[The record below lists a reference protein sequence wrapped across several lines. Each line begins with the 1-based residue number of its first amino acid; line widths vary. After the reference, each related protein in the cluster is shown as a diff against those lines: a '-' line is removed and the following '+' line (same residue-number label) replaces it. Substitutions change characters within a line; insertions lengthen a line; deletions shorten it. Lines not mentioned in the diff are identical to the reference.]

1 MPQYGGGAT
10 RLCDETNPLSTITWG
25 MAFFSTC
32 TKCDGFVTGGAC
44 PNCGARA
51 PAPRTRSVA
60 RRLLRAGGA
69 VGGGA
74 LAFTLMACY
83 GMPPCN
89 EGPSVCGDDP
99 MADAGRKVDA
109 GQDGS
114 ARPDASDSG
123 DAGEIGDARDEAN
136 ASDAGTASDASD
148 SGHD

>member
-1 MPQYGGGAT
+1 
-10 RLCDETNPLSTITWG
+10 

-32 TKCDGFVTGGAC
+32 TKCDGFVIGRAC
-44 PNCGARA
+44 PNCGTRARA
-51 PAPRTRSVA
+51 PGTRNVA

-83 GMPPCN
+83 GMPPCS

-99 MADAGRKVDA
+99 MADAGPRGDA

-114 ARPDASDSG
+114 VRADASDSG
-123 DAGEIGDARDEAN
+123 DAGERGDAHDAAN
-136 ASDAGTASDASD
+136 APDAGDAGSASDASD

>member
-1 MPQYGGGAT
+1 MPQSGGDAT
-10 RLCDETNPLSTITWG
+10 PPADGTRAPSALWSRMTS
-25 MAFFSTC
+25 FSTC

-83 GMPPCN
+83 GMPPCS
-89 EGPSVCGDDP
+89 EGPSVCGGDDP
-99 MADAGRKVDA
+99 VADAGPKGDA
-109 GQDGS
+109 GPSGRDGS
-114 ARPDASDSG
+114 VRPDASDAG
-123 DAGEIGDARDEAN
+123 DAGEIGDA
-136 ASDAGTASDASD
+136 SDAGSASDASD